1 VERINGRQRAGLAT
15 PGASHALGWPGIF
28 FIGILPAL
36 HTACLCSDT
45 RAEARR
51 PVDAS
56 QHPVKAVVAP
66 GYTQAIWAAAN
77 DALLHRR
84 PVVI

>member
-1 VERINGRQRAGLAT
+1 L
-15 PGASHALGWPGIF
+15 
-28 FIGILPAL
+28 IGILPARL
-36 HTACLCSDT
+36 TACQREHS

-51 PVDAS
+51 PLDAS
-56 QHPVKAVVAP
+56 QHSVKALVAP

>member
-1 VERINGRQRAGLAT
+1 VERTIGKQRAGLAT
-15 PGASHALGWPGIF
+15 PGASHALGWRGIF
-28 FIGILPAL
+28 FIGVLPAL
-36 HTACLCSDT
+36 HTACLRSNT

-51 PVDAS
+51 PLDSS
-56 QHPVKAVVAP
+56 QQSVKTLVAP